1 MAGLFTR
8 STRGNAFILGVLVTF
23 VGPLATAEPS
33 EAMLARLVTDLEA
46 KIEMKFERKMAS
58 KLETAIHEAT
68 ETMRVDMQSQ
78 IDGKMAEVTELTS
91 QFEQL
96 TSQGHRRVQTTGIES
111 N

>member
-8 STRGNAFILGVLVTF
+8 STRGNAFILGLLVTF

-46 KIEMKFERKMAS
+46 KIEMKFESKMA
-58 KLETAIHEAT
+58 AIHEAT

-78 IDGKMAEVTELTS
+78 IDGKMAEVTELKS

-96 TSQGHRRVQTTGIES
+96 TSDSHRRVQTTGIES